1 MARDR
6 RRMMVIEL
14 LRLLLSDPEAEQA
27 DEVEDV
33 GEVLKDLSQ
42 VL

>member
-1 MARDR
+1 
-6 RRMMVIEL
+6 MVIEL